1 MTRLERYLWLLNH
14 NKKKIAAYFVG
25 TLLCAL
31 LFAATLIQKGISS
44 ATAVGEVQITS
55 GYLNVRKGPST
66 SYAYLKSGSAK
77 VTLSDGK
84 QLTIIAKNGKWY
96 HVKFKLAGKTYTGY
110 IHSAY
115 VKVLTG
121 SVKTSIAAKTSKTSV
136 SLYKKAANNAALV
149 KVNGKEFKLAK
160 KAAVKIISEKIVG
173 QQKWY
178 YVSTK
183 SGSKKIK
190 GYVQAKYIKVTYKK
204 GMPGKVYA
212 NGVKQVLYKK
222 AGAKVTV
229 KVSGKE
235 LALSNNA
242 QVKVL
247 AEKKSKGVKYYKVS
261 VRTGKE
267 TVKGFL
273 PEYAMKFQIVGRE
286 EPGSVPTQPPA
297 KKTAKPKATATKKPN
312 KNNTGNAAL
321 TDAQF
326 RKKMKKLGFPSDYI
340 TKLAAL
346 HKEYPNWDFEP
357 FKTQVD
363 WSAAVAAE
371 SKVGLNLLSNGKS
384 PDWKST
390 AAGAYNW
397 AKDQYVVYDGTTW
410 VTASTKAVSYYMDP
424 RNFLDDRGIFQFESL
439 EYQKNIQT
447 QTGVENILK
456 NTPMYNS
463 SFSYKKSN
471 GKAGTMKYSKAF
483 IKAAA
488 ASGVSPY
495 HLASRSKQEVVTG
508 PSSMSNSVS
517 GKVSGHVGIYNF
529 YNIGANNSAGGG
541 AVAKGLAWASTG
553 TTYQRPWTDPYKSI
567 VGGGEYI
574 GSQYINVG
582 QNTLYLQKFNVTAK
596 NRYNHQY
603 MANIEAPNS
612 EATKT
617 KLAYGDNIKNTAI
630 LFSIPVYNNMPASA
644 CPIPSGGA
652 NPNNYLQTLSVSG
665 YSFSTPFAVGDD
677 GSKTYSLTVANNV
690 STVTLNASAINAS
703 ATVTG
708 AGTKNLAVGN
718 NNFNIQVKAANGSVR
733 TYKVQITRKSNAA
746 AKKAKK
752 TQKQDANKAEGKN
765 QDSKTDQA
773 VSVPA
778 KTNSPSEPQETQS
791 VEE

>member
-1 MTRLERYLWLLNH
+1 MTRLERYLWLLNQ
-14 NKKKIAAYFVG
+14 NKKKIAAYIAG
-25 TLLCAL
+25 TFLCAC

-66 SYAYLKSGSAK
+66 SYAYLKSGSTK
-77 VTLSDGK
+77 ITLSDGK

-96 HVKFKLAGKTYTGY
+96 HVKFKLSGKEYNGY

-121 SVKTSIAAKTSKTSV
+121 SVKTSIAAKTSKSSV
-136 SLYKKAANNAALV
+136 VLYKKAANNAAVV

-160 KAAVKIISEKIVG
+160 KTAVKIISEKIVD
-173 QQKWY
+173 QTKWY
-178 YVSTK
+178 YVSAK
-183 SGSKKIK
+183 SGPKKIK
-190 GYVQAKYIKVTYKK
+190 AYVPAKYIKVTYKK

-212 NGVKQVLYKK
+212 NGIKQVLYKNAGGK
-222 AGAKVTV
+222 ATV
-229 KVSGKE
+229 KVSGQE
-235 LALSNNA
+235 LALSNNT

-247 AEKKSKGVKYYKVS
+247 AEKKSKGLKYYKVS
-261 VRTGKE
+261 VRTGKK

-286 EPGSVPTQPPA
+286 EPGTVPTQPPA
-297 KKTAKPKATATKKPN
+297 KKTAKPKTQATQKPKKN
-312 KNNTGNAAL
+312 STGNKTL

-326 RKKMKKLGFPSDYI
+326 KKKMKKLGFPADYI

-346 HKEYPNWDFEP
+346 HKEYPAWEFEP

-384 PDWKST
+384 QDWKST

-424 RNFLDDRGIFQFESL
+424 RNFIDDRGIFQFESL
-439 EYQKNIQT
+439 EYQKDVQT
-447 QTGVENILK
+447 QAGVENILT
-456 NTPMYNS
+456 NTPMHNRA
-463 SFSYKKSN
+463 FSYKKSN
-471 GKAGTMKYSKAF
+471 GKTGTMKYSKAF
-483 IKAAA
+483 IKAAE
-488 ASGVSPY
+488 ASDVSPY

-541 AVAKGLAWASTG
+541 AVAKGLSWAGTG
-553 TTYQRPWTDPYKSI
+553 DTYQRPWTDPYRSI

-574 GSQYINVG
+574 GSQYINAG
-582 QNTLYLQKFNVTAK
+582 QNTLYLQKFNVTSK

-617 KLAYGDNIKNTAI
+617 KLAYGDNISDTAI

-665 YSFSTPFAVGDD
+665 YTFNTPFAVGDD
-677 GSKTYSLTVANNV
+677 GSKTYSLTVPNNV
-690 STVTLNASAINAS
+690 SSVTMNASPVNASAV
-703 ATVTG
+703 VTG
-708 AGTKNLAVGN
+708 AGNKNLAVGN
-718 NNFNIQVKAANGSVR
+718 NNFSIQVKAANGSVR

-752 TQKQDANKAEGKN
+752 PQKKDTSQTEKENKVSKSGQD
-765 QDSKTDQA
+765 
-773 VSVPA
+773 VSEPTG
-778 KTNSPSEPQETQS
+778 TNSPSEPKETQS

>member
-1 MTRLERYLWLLNH
+1 MTRLERYLWLLNQ
-14 NKKKIAAYFVG
+14 NKKKIAAYIMG
-25 TLLCAL
+25 TFLCAV
-31 LFAATLIQKGISS
+31 LFAAVLIQKGITS

-66 SYAYLKSGSAK
+66 SYDYLKSGNTK
-77 VTLSDGK
+77 ITLSDGK

-96 HVKFKLAGKTYTGY
+96 HVKFKLSGKEYNGY

-121 SVKTSIAAKTSKTSV
+121 SVKTSLAAKTSKSSV
-136 SLYKKAANNAALV
+136 SLSQKAAKNAAPV
-149 KVNGKEFKLAK
+149 KVNGKVFKLAK
-160 KAAVKIISEKIVG
+160 KAAVKVISEKIVD

-178 YVSTK
+178 YVSAK
-183 SGSKKIK
+183 SGSKQIK
-190 GYVQAKYIKVTYKK
+190 GYVPAGYIKVTYKK
-204 GMPGKVYA
+204 GMPGKVFA
-212 NGVKQVLYKK
+212 TGEKQILYKK
-222 AGAKVTV
+222 AGGKKAVQ
-229 KVSGKE
+229 VSGQN
-235 LALSNNA
+235 LTLSNNT
-242 QVKVL
+242 QVTVL
-247 AEKKSKGVKYYKVS
+247 AEKKAKGVKYYKVS
-261 VRTGKE
+261 VRIQKK

-273 PEYAMKFQIVGRE
+273 PEYAMKFQIVARE
-286 EPGSVPTQPPA
+286 EPGVVPTQPPA
-297 KKTAKPKATATKKPN
+297 KKTNPPKTTATKKPATT
-312 KNNTGNAAL
+312 TGNAAL

-326 RKKMKKLGFPSDYI
+326 KNKMKKLGFPSDYI

-346 HKEYPNWDFEP
+346 HKEYPSWDFVP

-397 AKDQYVVYDGTTW
+397 AADQYVVYDGTTW

-447 QTGVENILK
+447 QAGVENILK

-463 SFSYKKSN
+463 SFSYTKSN
-471 GKAGTMKYSKAF
+471 GKTGTMKYSKAF
-483 IKAAA
+483 MQAAA
-488 ASGVSPY
+488 SSGVSPY

-508 PSSMSNSVS
+508 PTSMSNSVS
-517 GKVSGHVGIYNF
+517 GQVAGYTGIYNF

-541 AVAKGLAWASTG
+541 AVAKGLAWASTD

-574 GSQYINVG
+574 GNQYINVG
-582 QNTLYLQKFNVTAK
+582 QNTLYLQKFNVTSK

-617 KLAYGDNIKNTAI
+617 KLAYGDDIKNTAI
-630 LFSIPVYNNMPASA
+630 LFSIPVYNNMPSSA

-652 NPNNYLQTLSVSG
+652 NPNNYLKSLSVSG
-665 YSFSTPFAVGDD
+665 YAFSTPFAAGDD
-677 GSKTYSLTVANNV
+677 GSKTYSATVPNNV
-690 STVTLNASAINAS
+690 STITLNASPVNSS
-703 ATVTG
+703 AVVTG
-708 AGTKNLAVGN
+708 AGEKNLAVGN
-718 NNFNIQVKAANGSVR
+718 NSFDIQVKAANGSVR
-733 TYKVQITRKSNAA
+733 TYKVQVTRKSNVA
-746 AKKAKK
+746 AKKNKN
-752 TQKQDANKAEGKN
+752 TQKQDTKKEEESN
-765 QDSKTDQA
+765 QNSNNDQA
-773 VSVPA
+773 AAPA
-778 KTNSPSEPQETQS
+778 KTNPPSESQTTQS
-791 VEE
+791 EEE